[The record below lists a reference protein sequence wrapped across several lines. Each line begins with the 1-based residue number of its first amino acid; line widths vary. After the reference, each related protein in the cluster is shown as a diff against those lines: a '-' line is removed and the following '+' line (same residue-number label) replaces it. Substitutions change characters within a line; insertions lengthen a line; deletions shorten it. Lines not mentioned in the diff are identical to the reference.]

1 MKKIIRAFVVNI
13 LIFWLLGLFVASLNI
28 QANPKEVLTIAFIF
42 TLLEQVVLPILS
54 ILFTPIHLLSFGL
67 LKWVP
72 MFLTIIILYFVS
84 SFSIEPIT
92 IPHIQLF
99 AISIPT
105 IHLGQTSSFIFVT
118 FLLLG
123 LKRLFDWIFKG

>member
-99 AISIPT
+99 AISIPM